1 MALLGFTWHD
11 PDRSQERTSVDLK
24 RLYHDSALAKRMRE
38 LDADEWVLVA
48 GQRLIQLYAVTSS
61 EFSERKFA
69 HLIEKLEL
77 ADGQKIE
84 HVQAEIEHGAVRL
97 FLQSAI
103 GWMPDGMID
112 LEYAEKFRQ
121 AYTIALEDGFC
132 GAQFNRLFQ
141 RAVWVHERL
150 RLETPFYQ
158 LATGEIDLVV
168 ELIGKIFGRQQ
179 SRSALLVGKPP
190 EAQAYAPRISSLGF
204 CQVTTAASD
213 LSPSETPSKFFHRA
227 AGGRHVDIVML
238 FETPSSNE
246 LARADLQ
253 KFMES
258 RNNAPLL
265 FFDLRSSLAPAESL
279 KLYNLYFYNRADLQQ
294 ILTHNRDEL
303 KSIVSLA
310 QPWLDTEAQDF
321 ISWRDSDERFH
332 YGSMVGG
339 SSQML
344 RVFELIA
351 RIAQNDI
358 TVLIEGESGTGKEL
372 VARAIHD
379 SSGRARRPFIV
390 VNCGAMPEN
399 LLESELFGHVR
410 GAFTGAMN
418 NKRGLFE
425 EANNG
430 TIFLDEVGETSAA
443 LQVKLL
449 RFLQHGEVKRVG
461 SNDVLYL
468 NVRVI
473 AATNRS
479 LDKMVA
485 EGSFRSD
492 LFYRLNVIQIVM
504 PPLRE
509 RIDDIPLLASHFL
522 KKAAEKM
529 KKPARE
535 ISPEAMSLLKNYPW
549 PGNVRE
555 LENVMERAAALT
567 VGTMITPSDFPSQ
580 VQDAG
585 IVSQSS
591 NGQLTLKEVERRHIL
606 DTLKSLDWNYDQAC
620 RALGIGRTTLW
631 RKLKEYNVSEET

>member
-11 PDRSQERTSVDLK
+11 PDRSRDSAPIDLK
-24 RLYHDSALAKRMRE
+24 RLYHDSALAKRMRD
-38 LDADEWVLVA
+38 LGADEWLLVA
-48 GQRLIQLYAVTSS
+48 CQRLIQLYAVASS
-61 EFSERKFA
+61 EFSERKFSQ
-69 HLIEKLEL
+69 LIEKLEL
-77 ADGQKIE
+77 VGGQKVE
-84 HVQAEIEHGAVRL
+84 HVRVEIEHGTVRL

-103 GWMPDGMID
+103 GWMPDGMIN

-132 GAQFNRLFQ
+132 GTQFNRLFQ

-158 LATGEIDLVV
+158 LATEEIDLVV

-179 SRSALLVGKPP
+179 SRSALLVGKSH
-190 EAQAYAPRISSLGF
+190 EAQTFASRISSLGF
-204 CQVTTAASD
+204 CQVTTAPSD
-213 LSPSETPSKFFHRA
+213 PSQSETPSKYFHRA
-227 AGGRHVDIVML
+227 ADGRHVDIVML
-238 FETPSSNE
+238 FETLSSNE

-253 KFMES
+253 KFMEFRS
-258 RNNAPLL
+258 NAPLL
-265 FFDLRSSLAPAESL
+265 FFDLRPSLEPAESL

-321 ISWRDSDERFH
+321 IRWRDSDERFH

-351 RIAQNDI
+351 RIAQTDI

-479 LDKMVA
+479 LEKMVA

-492 LFYRLNVIQIVM
+492 LYYRLNVIQIVM

-509 RIDDIPLLASHFL
+509 RVDDIPLLAGHLL

-535 ISPEAMSLLKNYPW
+535 ISPETMSLLKSYAW

-567 VGTMITPSDFPSQ
+567 VGTMITAADLPPQ
-580 VQDAG
+580 VQDTE
-585 IVSQSS
+585 IVSQS
-591 NGQLTLKEVERRHIL
+591 NGHMTLKEVERRHIL
-606 DTLKSLDWNYDQAC
+606 DTLKSLEWNYDQAC

-631 RKLKEYNVSEET
+631 RKLKEYQVSGEE

>member
-1 MALLGFTWHD
+1 MALLGFTWHA
-11 PDRSQERTSVDLK
+11 PGRSRDQEPIDLK
-24 RLYHDSALAKRMRE
+24 RLYHDSALAKRMRD
-38 LDADEWVLVA
+38 LDADEWLLVA
-48 GQRLIQLYAVTSS
+48 GQCMIQLYVVASS

-69 HLIEKLEL
+69 QLIEKLEL
-77 ADGQKIE
+77 VGGQKVE
-84 HVQAEIEHGAVRL
+84 HVQVEIEHGAVRL
-97 FLQSAI
+97 FMQSAI
-103 GWMPDGMID
+103 GWMPDGVID
-112 LEYAEKFRQ
+112 LGYAEKFRQ

-158 LATGEIDLVV
+158 LATREIDLVV

-179 SRSALLVGKPP
+179 SRSALLVGKSL
-190 EAQAYAPRISSLGF
+190 EAQEYTSRISSLGF
-204 CQVTTAASD
+204 CHVTTAASD
-213 LSPSETPSKFFHRA
+213 PSQSEMLSKFFHRA
-227 AGGRHVDIVML
+227 ASGRHVDIVML

-258 RNNAPLL
+258 RSNAPLL
-265 FFDLRSSLAPAESL
+265 FFDLRSPVTPAESL
-279 KLYNLYFYNRADLQQ
+279 KLYNLYFYYRADLQQ
-294 ILTHNRDEL
+294 ILTRNREEL

-310 QPWLDTEAQDF
+310 QPWLDAEAHDF
-321 ISWRDSDERFH
+321 IAWRDSDERFH

-339 SSQML
+339 SQQML

-485 EGSFRSD
+485 EGLFRSD
-492 LFYRLNVIQIVM
+492 LFYRLNVIQIIM

-509 RIDDIPLLASHFL
+509 RVDDIPLLAGHFL

-529 KKPARE
+529 KKPAHE
-535 ISPEAMSLLKNYPW
+535 ISPEAMSLLRNYAW

-567 VGTMITPSDFPSQ
+567 VGAMITPADFPPQ
-580 VQDAG
+580 VQDTEM
-585 IVSQSS
+585 ITSS
-591 NGQLTLKEVERRHIL
+591 NGRMTLKEVERRHIL

-631 RKLKEYNVSEET
+631 RKLKEYNVSDET

>member
-1 MALLGFTWHD
+1 MTLLGFTWQH
-11 PDRSQERTSVDLK
+11 PDQSPERAPVDLK

-38 LDADEWVLVA
+38 FDADEWLLVA
-48 GQRLIQLYAVTSS
+48 GERVIQLFAVAPN

-69 HLIEKLEL
+69 QLVEKLEL
-77 ADGQKIE
+77 VGAKKVENVRGE
-84 HVQAEIEHGAVRL
+84 YEHGAVRL

-103 GWMPDGMID
+103 GWMPDGTIN
-112 LEYAEKFRQ
+112 LEHAEKFRQ

-179 SRSALLVGKPP
+179 SRSALLVGQSP
-190 EAQAYAPRISSLGF
+190 AARAFASRISSLGF
-204 CQVTTAASD
+204 CHVMTAPSD
-213 LSPSETPSKFFHRA
+213 LSQSEVPSKFFHRA
-227 AGGRHVDIVML
+227 AGGRHIDIVLL
-238 FETPSSNE
+238 FETSSPYD
-246 LARADLQ
+246 LSRADLQ

-258 RNNAPLL
+258 RGNAPLL
-265 FFDLRSSLAPAESL
+265 FFDLRPSLAPAASL

-294 ILTHNRDEL
+294 VLSRNRDEL

-310 QPWLDTEAQDF
+310 QPWLDKEAQDF
-321 ISWRDSDERFH
+321 IVWRDSDERFH

-339 SSQML
+339 SPQML

-372 VARAIHD
+372 VAHAIHD
-379 SSGRARRPFIV
+379 SSGRTRRPFIV

-430 TIFLDEVGETSAA
+430 TIFLDEVGETSPA

-461 SNDVLYL
+461 SNEVQYL
-468 NVRVI
+468 NARVI

-479 LDKMVA
+479 LEKMVG

-492 LFYRLNVIQIVM
+492 LFYRLNVIQILM

-509 RIDDIPLLASHFL
+509 RVDDIPLLAGHFL

-529 KKPARE
+529 KKPARD

-567 VGTMITPSDFPSQ
+567 VGTMITPTDLPSQ
-580 VQDAG
+580 VQDSE
-585 IVSQSS
+585 IVTSC
-591 NGQLTLKEVERRHIL
+591 NGQMTLKEVERRHIL

-631 RKLKEYNVSEET
+631 RKLKEYQVSGEE